1 MAGLYIFAV
10 VLLTWLT
17 LASAAT
23 AQVLT
28 PAAPQAASPSP
39 GDTPAGAGAPDPA
52 LIPAFTPALIP
63 GSSPAESRSWLSTIK
78 HNEWVSAINTTA
90 DGWTPRVD
98 NITSGG
104 GLAFGGAWRQPVLGG
119 AARLTTDALFSVR
132 GYHILEG
139 ELRATP
145 FGDRRVAIAGRL
157 RHDAR
162 PKDEF
167 WGLGS
172 ESSASDHTSY
182 SLTSLDASAAVSFTP
197 VPWLNLET
205 SAGYLN
211 VQLGPGRQSGV
222 PALEDRFT
230 GAAAPGMTVPRAGFA
245 HVGVS
250 LEADRR
256 DDALFTTSGSL
267 YRASVT
273 AYQGLRGMEGAFT
286 RTDLEARQYVRVPG
300 MPGHVLAFR
309 ALLAC
314 TGGQDDSTA
323 PFYMLPRLGGR
334 TLRGY
339 DTQRFVGPH
348 ALAVSVE
355 HRWQLHR
362 KLQAVGFMDAGQ
374 VAPRLGDLAG
384 SSGFKTSF
392 GGGLRYRVKGA
403 ALMRLDVAAAD
414 GRTRVVVGFGPSF

>member
-1 MAGLYIFAV
+1 MAGLYIFVV

-17 LASAAT
+17 LVSTAT
-23 AQVLT
+23 TAMAQVVTSSEAPLSET
-28 PAAPQAASPSP
+28 LPTAAPL
-39 GDTPAGAGAPDPA
+39 PDA
-52 LIPAFTPALIP
+52 
-63 GSSPAESRSWLSTIK
+63 SRSWLSSIK
-78 HNEWVSAINTTA
+78 QNEWVSAINTTA

-98 NITSGG
+98 SITNGG
-104 GLAFGGAWRQPVLGG
+104 SLAFGGAWRQPVFGG

-145 FGDRRVAIAGRL
+145 FRDRRFAIAGRL
-157 RHDAR
+157 RHDGR
-162 PKDEF
+162 PRDEF
-167 WGLGS
+167 WGMGAD
-172 ESSASDHTSY
+172 SSAGDRSSY
-182 SLTSLDASAAVSFTP
+182 SLTSLDTSAALSFTP
-197 VPWLNLET
+197 VSWLNLET

-211 VQLGPGRQSGV
+211 VQLGAGRQSGV
-222 PALEDRFT
+222 PSLDQRFSE
-230 GAAAPGMTVPRAGFA
+230 AAVPGMTVPRAGFA
-245 HVGVS
+245 HAGVS

-256 DDALFTTSGSL
+256 DDVLFTTSGSL
-267 YRASVT
+267 YRASFT

-286 RTDLEARQYVRVPG
+286 RTDLEAREYMRVPG
-300 MPGHVLAFR
+300 MEGHTLAFR
-309 ALLAC
+309 ALLSC
-314 TGGQDDSTA
+314 TGGQNDSTA

-348 ALAVSVE
+348 ALAMSVE

-362 KLQAVGFMDAGQ
+362 KLQAVGFLDAGQ

-392 GGGLRYRVKGA
+392 GAGLRYRVKGA
-403 ALMRLDVAAAD
+403 ALMRVDVAAAD

>member
-23 AQVLT
+23 AQVVMPATAQADET
-28 PAAPQAASPSP
+28 PAEP
-39 GDTPAGAGAPDPA
+39 
-52 LIPAFTPALIP
+52 
-63 GSSPAESRSWLSTIK
+63 RSWLSTVK

-98 NITSGG
+98 NITNGG
-104 GLAFGGAWRQPVLGG
+104 GLAFGSAWRQPVFGG

-132 GYHILEG
+132 GYHILET

-145 FGDRRVAIAGRL
+145 FRDRRFALAGRL
-157 RHDAR
+157 RHDGR

-167 WGLGS
+167 WGMGAD
-172 ESSASDHTSY
+172 SSASDRTNY
-182 SLTSLDASAAVSFTP
+182 SLSSLDASAALSFTP
-197 VPWLNLET
+197 VRWLNLES

-222 PALEDRFT
+222 PSLDQRFSET
-230 GAAAPGMTVPRAGFA
+230 TVPGMTVPHAGFA
-245 HVGVS
+245 HVGLS

-273 AYQGLRGMEGAFT
+273 AYQGMRGVSGAFT
-286 RTDLEARQYVRVPG
+286 RTDLEARQFMRVPG
-300 MPGHVLAFR
+300 MEGHTLAFR
-309 ALLAC
+309 ALLSC

-362 KLQAVGFMDAGQ
+362 KLQMVGFMDAGQ

-414 GRTRVVVGFGPSF
+414 GRTRMVVGFGPSF